1 MRGRMLLMGLAPRG
15 LDAGLGAALSC
26 KHFLDLGILAVGS
39 SLAFSI
45 RGTVFIQ
52 DYMIIH

>member
-1 MRGRMLLMGLAPRG
+1 MLLMGLAPRG